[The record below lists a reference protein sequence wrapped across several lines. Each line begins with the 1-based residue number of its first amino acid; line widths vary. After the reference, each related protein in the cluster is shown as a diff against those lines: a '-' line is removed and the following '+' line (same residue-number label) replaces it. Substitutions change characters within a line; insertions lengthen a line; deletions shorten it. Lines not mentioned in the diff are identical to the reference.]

1 MNRSTVFAAVLTLA
15 ASAAL
20 PALAQ
25 QPETRFPTQAPA
37 EAQRVVM
44 MCDNDDAT
52 RSAFRR
58 EHGQTPTFVTAEEAL
73 RARAENQRW
82 EAPRCMTEREHARL
96 VSTLTAYASVR

>member
-1 MNRSTVFAAVLTLA
+1 MNRSTVFATVLTLA
-15 ASAAL
+15 ASTAL
-20 PALAQ
+20 PAFAQ
-25 QPETRFPTQAPA
+25 QETRFPTQAPA

-58 EHGQTPTFVTAEEAL
+58 EHGQAPTFVTAEEAL
-73 RARAENQRW
+73 RARSANERW